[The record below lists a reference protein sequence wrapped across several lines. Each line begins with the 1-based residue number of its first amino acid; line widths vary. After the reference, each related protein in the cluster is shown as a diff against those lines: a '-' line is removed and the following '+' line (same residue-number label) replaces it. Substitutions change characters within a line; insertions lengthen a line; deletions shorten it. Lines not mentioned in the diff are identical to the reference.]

1 MREVPRL
8 LDQTPASRR
17 SRRATYDRGR
27 ICSVPGCAT
36 ILSIYNASPYC
47 AVHESKVASA
57 AARRLASRP
66 PVLVTCARD
75 GCEESFLTT
84 NPARKYCS
92 DRCRAKAFQL
102 RKRAA

>member
-17 SRRATYDRGR
+17 SRKATYDRGR

-36 ILSIYNASPYC
+36 ILSIYNAF
-47 AVHESKVASA
+47 ALLRR
-57 AARRLASRP
+57 ARVEGRLGRGAP
-66 PVLVTCARD
+66 PCQPPPELVTCARD
-75 GCEESFLTT
+75 GCDESFLTT

-92 DRCRAKAFQL
+92 DRCRAKAFQF